1 MVYLLGLGL
10 KQTQKDS
17 LHDQVMGN
25 EGMQGTV
32 GKLLKMV
39 RMGSCREAVSYSL
52 RLSCVGQPCQI
63 SGSTGS
69 NSV

>member
-39 RMGSCREAVSYSL
+39 RMGSCREAVSYRL
-52 RLSCVGQPCQI
+52 RLPCRGQPCQML
-63 SGSTGS
+63 
-69 NSV
+69 